1 MSAPFISIITVTY
14 NAASTVGPTLE
25 SIKKQTFTDFEF
37 LLMDGASTDNTL
49 DIVRQADIKGARIFS
64 SPDKG
69 LYHAMNKGLGEAQ
82 GTYVMFLNAGDSFHS
97 ADTLETI
104 ARAAEQND
112 TPGVIYGQT
121 DIVDVSRRKIAD
133 RHLIAPEHLTLDS
146 FKEGMMVCH
155 QAFIPLRRIAPLFN
169 TNFRYSADYDWCI
182 QCLQHARHTVYTGT
196 TLIDY
201 LSEGISTANRRRS
214 LIERFRIMSYYYG
227 LWPTTMRHF
236 RFLRRFV
243 KYQKSIKK

>member
-14 NAASTVGPTLE
+14 NAASTVKPTLE
-25 SIKKQTFTDFEF
+25 SIKKQTCTDYEF
-37 LLMDGASTDNTL
+37 LLMDGASTDDTL

-69 LYHAMNKGLGEAQ
+69 LYYAMNKGLGEAQ

-97 ADTLETI
+97 PDTLEII
-104 ARAAEQND
+104 ARAAEKND
-112 TPGVIYGQT
+112 IPGVIYGQT
-121 DIVDVSRRKIAD
+121 DIVDSSRKKIAD

-155 QAFIPLRRIAPLFN
+155 QAFVALRRIAPLFN
-169 TNFRYSADYDWCI
+169 TDFRYSADYDWCI
-182 QCLQHARHTVYTGT
+182 QCLQHARHTVYTGE

-214 LIERFRIMSYYYG
+214 LIERFRIMCYYYG
-227 LWPTTMRHF
+227 FWPTTMRHLGF
-236 RFLRRFV
+236 IRRFIN
-243 KYQKSIKK
+243 YQKSLKK